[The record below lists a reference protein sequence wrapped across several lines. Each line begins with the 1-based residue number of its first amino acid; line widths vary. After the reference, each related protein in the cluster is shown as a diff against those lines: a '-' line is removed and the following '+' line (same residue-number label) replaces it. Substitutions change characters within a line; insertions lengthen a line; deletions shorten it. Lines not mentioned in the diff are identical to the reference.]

1 MGSRRCRP
9 LYNLMN
15 RRVILM
21 MKVLDEIKYD
31 AHGLVPV
38 IVQDHRNNEIL
49 MVAYMNKESL
59 RMTLETGITHFW
71 SRSRQKYWKKG
82 ETSGHTQEVKQVL
95 VDCDQDALVMK
106 VEQRV
111 AACHTGYRS
120 CFYRTLQD
128 DAFVVFQEKIFE
140 EQEVY

>member
-1 MGSRRCRP
+1 MRGHGAAGPLNNLTLRRII
-9 LYNLMN
+9 N
-15 RRVILM
+15 IA

-38 IVQDHRNNEIL
+38 IVQDHCSNEIL

-59 RMTLETGITHFW
+59 RMTLKTGITHFW

-128 DAFVVFQEKIFE
+128 DAFVVFQEKSCS
-140 EQEVY
+140 